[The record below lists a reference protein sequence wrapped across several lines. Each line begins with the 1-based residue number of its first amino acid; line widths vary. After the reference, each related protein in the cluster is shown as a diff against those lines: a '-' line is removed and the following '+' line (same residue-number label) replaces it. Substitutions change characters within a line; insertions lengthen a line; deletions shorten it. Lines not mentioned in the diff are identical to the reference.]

1 MAKYISKL
9 LERKEIAEETMEFHF
24 SKPEGFNYKPGK
36 HIEIT
41 LINPPETDEEGNSRV
56 FSLVSAPYEPNL
68 IVATR
73 MRDSA
78 FKRVLKTMPLESEV
92 YIEGPY
98 GSLILHSDSSKPA
111 VFIAGGIG
119 ITPFMSMIR
128 YATKENLP
136 HKIFL
141 FYSNRRPEDTAYLEE
156 LQQKEKENPNF
167 RLIATMTQTENS
179 KLPWHG
185 ETGYISEAM
194 IKKYVED
201 ITRPIYYLAGPPG
214 MVSAMREI
222 LVKMGVI
229 EDNIR
234 TEEFGGY

>member
-9 LERKEIAEETMEFHF
+9 LERKEIAEGTMEFHF
-24 SKPEGFNYKPGK
+24 SKPEGFNYKPGQ

-56 FSLVSAPYEPNL
+56 LSLVSAPYEPNL

-78 FKRVLKTMPLESEV
+78 FKRVLKTMPIGGEV
-92 YIEGPY
+92 NIEGPY
-98 GSLILHSDSSKPA
+98 GSLILHSDSTKPA

-156 LQQKEKENPNF
+156 LKQKERENPNF
-167 RLIATMTQTENS
+167 HLIATMTQMENS

-185 ETGYISEAM
+185 ETGYINEAM
-194 IKKYVED
+194 IKKYIED
-201 ITRPIYYLAGPPG
+201 ITKPIYYLAGPPA
-214 MVSAMREI
+214 MVSAMREM
-222 LVKMGVI
+222 LVKMGII
-229 EDNIR
+229 EDYIR

>member
-9 LERKEIAEETMEFHF
+9 LERKEIAEGTMEFHF
-24 SKPEGFNYKPGK
+24 SKPEGFNYKPGQ

-56 FSLVSAPYEPNL
+56 LSLVSAPYEPNL

-78 FKRVLKTMPLESEV
+78 FKRVLKTMPIGGEV
-92 YIEGPY
+92 NIEGPY
-98 GSLILHSDSSKPA
+98 GSLILHSDSTKPA

-156 LQQKEKENPNF
+156 LKQKERENPNF
-167 RLIATMTQTENS
+167 HLIATMTQMENS

-185 ETGYISEAM
+185 ETGYINEAM
-194 IKKYVED
+194 IKKYIED
-201 ITRPIYYLAGPPG
+201 ITKPIYYLAGPPA
-214 MVSAMREI
+214 MVSAMREM